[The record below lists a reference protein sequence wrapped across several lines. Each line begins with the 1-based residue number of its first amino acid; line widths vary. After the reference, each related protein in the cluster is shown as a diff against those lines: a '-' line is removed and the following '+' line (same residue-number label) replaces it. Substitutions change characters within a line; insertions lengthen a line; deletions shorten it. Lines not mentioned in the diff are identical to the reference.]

1 MREALKRLVSKL
13 FRLVIWLVVIGLGIF
28 VIVLI
33 DEHYDTKER
42 LEYMTGNDCERHDYE
57 TQICETDDGF
67 LYLRNIDMEDNRL
80 SIMYLHDDPSW
91 DKYRYAHEIYW
102 FVGCEEGFSIE
113 TDSVF
118 SDGMPQIISCS
129 QEDSPFL
136 KNSVSRLQINRISAS
151 TKDVSFNYGGFNINH
166 DYTSKDFSPLL
177 RRLTLNNGDIEKER
191 KARLKEEEEQR
202 LKQKNLEEERL
213 KKEELKRLK
222 KQKLEKERLEKQ
234 AAARQAC
241 FDRNASARKN
251 LTKKIQTE
259 KRAIL
264 SKGFS
269 HKCETENGVYV
280 RYCERHELAIFNL
293 SDFVIKEFEI
303 GYERYKVCSS
313 KPRFTK
319 TLIPTRTGY
328 GNHTQTLFEWSASDP
343 YCIKLLDVE
352 FEDSFVPEDCY
363 QY

>member
-1 MREALKRLVSKL
+1 MLEALKKIVSKL

-42 LEYMTGNDCERHDYE
+42 LEYMTANDCEFHDYD
-57 TQICETDDGF
+57 TQICETDDGL

-91 DKYRYAHEIYW
+91 DKYRYAQGIYW
-102 FVGCEEGFSIE
+102 FVDCEEGFSIE

-118 SDGMPQIISCS
+118 SDGMPQTISCS

-136 KNSVSRLQINRISAS
+136 KNSVSRLQINRISAT

-177 RRLTLNNGDIEKER
+177 RQLTLNNGNVEKER

-213 KKEELKRLK
+213 KKEELERLK

-234 AAARQAC
+234 ASARQAC
-241 FDRNASARKN
+241 FDKNQKARAQYRNKLATNKN
-251 LTKKIQTE
+251 K
-259 KRAIL
+259 IL
-264 SKGFS
+264 SSGFS
-269 HKCETENGVYV
+269 HKCESTRGF
-280 RYCERHELAIFNL
+280 YCARHELEIINF
-293 SDFVIKEFEI
+293 SDLVIKEFKI
-303 GYERYKVCSS
+303 GYENYKVCSS
-313 KPRFTK
+313 KPFY
-319 TLIPTRTGY
+319 TRTLVPTSTNY
-328 GNHTQTLFEWSASDP
+328 GNHTQTLFEWAVSNGQ